1 MYNRLI
7 LGSGSLIPTVI
18 SASEGDMLVG
28 TPDERLAETLRE
40 LNVAVEPLS
49 PTNGQALARTEAAV
63 VFVVENT
70 SAEAV
75 ASARAVKN
83 ALPDAY
89 LLVYTG
95 TAVPDKTVEQLADA
109 VIHPADVLAERI
121 LASVSNSRVQQLWA
135 ILGDISHLA
144 VVTHDNPDP
153 DAIASGLALCQ
164 LAHETGCE
172 ATLCYYGE
180 ISHQE
185 NRAFVNVLDLNLHQL
200 SPDDDL
206 TQFDGFALV
215 DHARPGINDGLPTD
229 LAVDIV
235 IDHHPPRGPVEAR
248 FVDLRSDVGA
258 TSTLLVEYFEQ
269 LGSTLNETVATAL
282 LFGIYVDTHSFT
294 RGVDQQD
301 FSAAA
306 SLVRVANFE
315 LLNKIEAPSI
325 DPGTLN
331 SLADAITNRRV
342 ERDLL
347 FSCVGTLTN
356 RDALSQA
363 ADRLLRLEGV
373 TTTVISGLYEGT
385 VYVSARSRN
394 EAIDIGE
401 TLRDAFDHIGS
412 AGGHADMAG
421 AQLDLGV
428 LEVVE
433 SDESLVDVVS
443 DVIAESVLEAL
454 ASGPQSPQRQLS
466 HAELHDRYTV
476 PSETPVDPE
485 TDS

>member
-1 MYNRLI
+1 MHDRLI
-7 LGSGSLIPTVI
+7 LGSGSLIQTVV
-18 SASEGDMLVG
+18 SASESDVLVG

-40 LNVAVEPLS
+40 LGVAVEPLS
-49 PTNGQALARTEAAV
+49 PTNEQAIARTQATV

-70 SAEAV
+70 PAEAV
-75 ASARAVKN
+75 AAARTVKN

-89 LLVYTG
+89 LVVYTG
-95 TAVPDKTVEQLADA
+95 TSEPDETVEQLADA
-109 VIHPADVLAERI
+109 VIDPTEILAERI
-121 LASVSNSRVQQLWA
+121 LATVSNSRTQQLWA
-135 ILGDISHLA
+135 VLGDISHLA

-153 DAIASGLALCQ
+153 DAIASGLALSH
-164 LAHETGCE
+164 LARATGCE
-172 ATLCYYGE
+172 ATVCYYGE

-185 NRAFVNVLDLNLHQL
+185 NRAFVNVLDLTLHQL
-200 SPDDDL
+200 GPEDDL

-215 DHARPGINDGLPTD
+215 DHARPGINDGLPPE
-229 LAVDIV
+229 LSVDII

-269 LGSTLNETVATAL
+269 LDITLDERVATAL
-282 LFGIYVDTHSFT
+282 LFGIHVDTHSFT

-301 FSAAA
+301 FFAAA

-315 LLNKIEAPSI
+315 LLNKIEAPSV

-342 ERDLL
+342 EGEVL
-347 FSCVGTLTN
+347 FSCVGTLAN

-363 ADRLLRLEGV
+363 ADRLLRLEGI

-401 TLRDAFDHIGS
+401 TLRNAFDHIGS

-421 AQLDLGV
+421 AQLNLGV

-443 DVIAESVLEAL
+443 EVIAESVLEAL
-454 ASGPQSPQRQLS
+454 ASGPQSPPK
-466 HAELHDRYTV
+466 TV
-476 PSETPVDPE
+476 ES
-485 TDS
+485 